1 MRRLAVLLLPL
12 ALCACDALTGRTITA
27 PPPACQTVADTTDA
41 QTGLGATVLWCP
53 PR

>member
-12 ALCACDALTGRTITA
+12 ALCACDALTGHTITA
-27 PPPACQTVADTTDA
+27 LPPACQTVTDTTDA